1 MPKLTRRQL
10 IILTLGGFLSYLL
23 FGMFDSMRGATLS
36 VLLTDLDLSYT
47 AGGSVVM
54 GQYAGYFAATL
65 LVGILAD
72 RTGPKFTLVLAACSL
87 IFGVAGYAASSGL
100 LALIAFIFFIGIG
113 LGSLE
118 LGGCNIIA
126 AIYKEKK
133 GRYLNILAA
142 IAGCG
147 AFVTPMIAGL
157 FLDQGVSWRLI
168 YRSGLLIA
176 VPAAVYF
183 VLLRWPASF
192 RHAGNAKETSAPSPG
207 SFREGATSARHP
219 RRARSLAVLSMN
231 LSNFAYMAAEIGTAT
246 WLVDFYC
253 HVKHFSI
260 LEASTGL
267 SLFYIGITL
276 GRLCGSLF
284 VDRAGHVRSILAA
297 SLLAAICILGG
308 IAGPES
314 LALLTSASGFCYSII
329 FPTSTAV
336 ISEISTGHTGR
347 TLGIFLAFGGLGGM
361 FGPWIVGIIN
371 DLAGLETGLAFNCL
385 FCGAVFLLAAAAG
398 RLQMGTGDF

>member
-100 LALIAFIFFIGIG
+100 PALIAFIFFIGIG

-183 VLLRWPASF
+183 VLLRWPPSF

-207 SFREGATSARHP
+207 SFRESATSARHP

-276 GRLCGSLF
+276 DGSAAACSLTGQ
-284 VDRAGHVRSILAA
+284 ATSEASWPPRSLQPFA
-297 SLLAAICILGG
+297 S
-308 IAGPES
+308 
-314 LALLTSASGFCYSII
+314 
-329 FPTSTAV
+329 
-336 ISEISTGHTGR
+336 
-347 TLGIFLAFGGLGGM
+347 
-361 FGPWIVGIIN
+361 
-371 DLAGLETGLAFNCL
+371 LAGLWGRNPWR
-385 FCGAVFLLAAAAG
+385 FLLPPADSVIPSSFPRPRLSSPRSAPGIPAGHWESSWHSADSAACSDPG
-398 RLQMGTGDF
+398 S

>member
-1 MPKLTRRQL
+1 
-10 IILTLGGFLSYLL
+10 
-23 FGMFDSMRGATLS
+23 
-36 VLLTDLDLSYT
+36 
-47 AGGSVVM
+47 
-54 GQYAGYFAATL
+54 
-65 LVGILAD
+65 
-72 RTGPKFTLVLAACSL
+72 
-87 IFGVAGYAASSGL
+87 
-100 LALIAFIFFIGIG
+100 
-113 LGSLE
+113 
-118 LGGCNIIA
+118 
-126 AIYKEKK
+126 
-133 GRYLNILAA
+133 
-142 IAGCG
+142 
-147 AFVTPMIAGL
+147 MIAGL

-207 SFREGATSARHP
+207 SFRESATSARHP

-308 IAGPES
+308 IVGPES

-336 ISEISTGHTGR
+336 ISEISSGHTGR

-361 FGPWIVGIIN
+361 FGPWIVGIVN

>member
-126 AIYKEKK
+126 A
-133 GRYLNILAA
+133 R
-142 IAGCG
+142 
-147 AFVTPMIAGL
+147 
-157 FLDQGVSWRLI
+157 
-168 YRSGLLIA
+168 
-176 VPAAVYF
+176 
-183 VLLRWPASF
+183 
-192 RHAGNAKETSAPSPG
+192 
-207 SFREGATSARHP
+207 
-219 RRARSLAVLSMN
+219 
-231 LSNFAYMAAEIGTAT
+231 
-246 WLVDFYC
+246 
-253 HVKHFSI
+253 
-260 LEASTGL
+260 L
-267 SLFYIGITL
+267 SL
-276 GRLCGSLF
+276 
-284 VDRAGHVRSILAA
+284 
-297 SLLAAICILGG
+297 
-308 IAGPES
+308 P
-314 LALLTSASGFCYSII
+314 
-329 FPTSTAV
+329 
-336 ISEISTGHTGR
+336 
-347 TLGIFLAFGGLGGM
+347 
-361 FGPWIVGIIN
+361 
-371 DLAGLETGLAFNCL
+371 
-385 FCGAVFLLAAAAG
+385 
-398 RLQMGTGDF
+398 

>member
-100 LALIAFIFFIGIG
+100 PALIAFIFFIGIG

-157 FLDQGVSWRLI
+157 FLDQGRFL
-168 YRSGLLIA
+168 A
-176 VPAAVYF
+176 VNLPVRTADRRPGCRIFRPSALAAPPSDMPEMRKK
-183 VLLRWPASF
+183 LPPLPP
-192 RHAGNAKETSAPSPG
+192 APSG
-207 SFREGATSARHP
+207 
-219 RRARSLAVLSMN
+219 RAQPLPDIR
-231 LSNFAYMAAEIGTAT
+231 
-246 WLVDFYC
+246 
-253 HVKHFSI
+253 
-260 LEASTGL
+260 
-267 SLFYIGITL
+267 
-276 GRLCGSLF
+276 
-284 VDRAGHVRSILAA
+284 
-297 SLLAAICILGG
+297 
-308 IAGPES
+308 AGPE
-314 LALLTSASGFCYSII
+314 AWPYY
-329 FPTSTAV
+329 P
-336 ISEISTGHTGR
+336 
-347 TLGIFLAFGGLGGM
+347 
-361 FGPWIVGIIN
+361 
-371 DLAGLETGLAFNCL
+371 
-385 FCGAVFLLAAAAG
+385 
-398 RLQMGTGDF
+398 

>member
-1 MPKLTRRQL
+1 
-10 IILTLGGFLSYLL
+10 
-23 FGMFDSMRGATLS
+23 
-36 VLLTDLDLSYT
+36 
-47 AGGSVVM
+47 
-54 GQYAGYFAATL
+54 
-65 LVGILAD
+65 
-72 RTGPKFTLVLAACSL
+72 
-87 IFGVAGYAASSGL
+87 
-100 LALIAFIFFIGIG
+100 
-113 LGSLE
+113 
-118 LGGCNIIA
+118 
-126 AIYKEKK
+126 
-133 GRYLNILAA
+133 
-142 IAGCG
+142 
-147 AFVTPMIAGL
+147 MIAGL

-231 LSNFAYMAAEIGTAT
+231 LSNFAYIAAEIGTAT

-336 ISEISTGHTGR
+336 ISEISSGHTGR

-361 FGPWIVGIIN
+361 FGPWIVGIVN

>member
-72 RTGPKFTLVLAACSL
+72 RTGP
-87 IFGVAGYAASSGL
+87 
-100 LALIAFIFFIGIG
+100 LIAFIFFIGIG

-336 ISEISTGHTGR
+336 ISEISSGHTGR

-361 FGPWIVGIIN
+361 FGPWVVGIIN